1 MNMLQSAIHRISDVL
16 TGDDATIHKENIK
29 QANRDAR
36 EAVEVQRDLN
46 RWQGDVIKEIRELV
60 NTKPDDRYLIEDTYF
75 PRNHPLNRRR
85 SR

>member
-1 MNMLQSAIHRISDVL
+1 MNMLQRAIHRISDVL
-16 TGDDATIHKENIK
+16 TGDDATSHKDQIK
-29 QANRDAR
+29 QANREAK

-60 NTKPDDRYLIEDTYF
+60 NTKPDTRYLIEDTYF
-75 PRNHPLNRRR
+75 PNTHPLSRRR